1 MQISHGNII
10 VGRVELTALRSGRA
24 DTSVNLRS
32 IRLASISGGRFGR
45 TMQLTIIAIIA
56 IIKPLTFSYIRMA
69 GQVVYAAHD
78 A

>member
-10 VGRVELTALRSGRA
+10 AGRVELTTLRSGRA

-45 TMQLTIIAIIA
+45 TMQLTIIAII
-56 IIKPLTFSYIRMA
+56 KPLTFSYIRMA
-69 GQVVYAAHD
+69 GQVIYAAHD